1 MMFSNLIGNPIA
13 KDILMRLIASKKI
26 PHAFLLTGPSGIGKK
41 KFAMELAKGIMG
53 PEHIR
58 KIDSGNHPDLRIFS
72 PEGKSGMHPVVSIH
86 QLQDQMALK
95 PFEAD
100 SRVFII
106 DDADRMLATSSN
118 ALLKTLEEPEDRNY
132 IILITS
138 QAEDVIPTIHSR
150 CRTIPFFSINEKDLY
165 QLIKERSDKPDPEA
179 KRLAFLSHGSIGK
192 ALSLVES
199 TLDPKRD
206 LLIEILSSSSFNAVH
221 LASPIQKLDQLI
233 SVKTDEDSDS
243 TKYYLEVDSLFEEIY
258 YWYRDLHLLRLGVS
272 PDFVFHLDHLNLLQE
287 KDKSSLPSLEKV
299 GKLLEECRLAIHRS
313 IKLKTVLEYLF
324 SQIS

>member
-1 MMFSNLIGNPIA
+1 MFSNLIGNPIA
-13 KDILMRLIASKKI
+13 KDILTRLIASKKI

-41 KFAMELAKGIMG
+41 KFAIELAKGIMG
-53 PEHIR
+53 GEHAR

-150 CRTIPFFSINEKDLY
+150 CRTIPFFSINEK
-165 QLIKERSDKPDPEA
+165 E
-179 KRLAFLSHGSIGK
+179 
-192 ALSLVES
+192 
-199 TLDPKRD
+199 
-206 LLIEILSSSSFNAVH
+206 
-221 LASPIQKLDQLI
+221 
-233 SVKTDEDSDS
+233 
-243 TKYYLEVDSLFEEIY
+243 
-258 YWYRDLHLLRLGVS
+258 
-272 PDFVFHLDHLNLLQE
+272 
-287 KDKSSLPSLEKV
+287 
-299 GKLLEECRLAIHRS
+299 
-313 IKLKTVLEYLF
+313 
-324 SQIS
+324 